1 MLKRIAVYG
10 RGVQCP
16 TKVVYS
22 ADSFTEIPH
31 REVGPIMSSPV
42 IVSAVRTPIGRFGG
56 SLLPF
61 TAPQLAA
68 FVVRE
73 SVKRAGIAPEL
84 VDEVIFGNVLK
95 AGLGQNPARQAAING
110 GLPATVGAFT
120 VEKVC
125 GSGMKSIMLAGQAI
139 RAGDAQVVVAGG
151 MESMTNAPY
160 LLEKARF
167 GYRMFDGELKDEM
180 VMDGLWDAYGDF
192 HMGNTGDWVAKKY
205 GISREEQDAFALSS
219 HQKAVKAIDGGAF
232 VDEIVPI
239 EIPQRRGD
247 PVIFDT
253 DEGPRRDTSLEKLGR
268 LKPFFNEDGTVTAGN
283 ASAINDVAAAV
294 VVMSAEKAE
303 ELGITPLVRIVDQ
316 AWSGVE
322 PIAAMTGPIEAIRTI
337 LERNGLTVDDIDLFE
352 ENEAFASQTLAI
364 CKEFG
369 IPLERTNVHGGAVA
383 LGHPI
388 GASGTRVVVT
398 LIYAMRRYGK
408 RRGLAALCIGGGNG
422 TAMLLEREE
431 DW

>member
-1 MLKRIAVYG
+1 MA
-10 RGVQCP
+10 
-16 TKVVYS
+16 
-22 ADSFTEIPH
+22 
-31 REVGPIMSSPV
+31 
-42 IVSAVRTPIGRFGG
+42 
-56 SLLPF
+56 F
-61 TAPQLAA
+61 TAPQLAVI
-68 FVVRE
+68 VVKEAVR
-73 SVKRAGIAPEL
+73 RAGIDGGL

-95 AGLGQNPARQAAING
+95 AGLGQNPARQAAVNG
-110 GLPATVGAFT
+110 GLPVTVGAFT

-139 RAGDAQVVVAGG
+139 RAGDAEVVVAGG

-160 LLEKARF
+160 LLPKARF
-167 GYRMFDGELKDEM
+167 GMRMFDGEVKDEM
-180 VMDGLWDAYGDF
+180 VLDGLWDAYGDF
-192 HMGNTGDWVAKKY
+192 HMGHTGDWVANRY
-205 GISREEQDAFALSS
+205 GITREEQDRFSLSS
-219 HQKAVKAIDGGAF
+219 HQKAVKATDEGAF
-232 VDEIVPI
+232 RDEIVPI
-239 EIPQRRGD
+239 EVPQSKGD
-247 PVIFDT
+247 PVMMDT
-253 DEGPRRDTSLEKLGR
+253 DEGPRRDTSYEKLASM
-268 LKPFFNEDGTVTAGN
+268 KPFFSKDGTVTAGN

-294 VVMSAEKAE
+294 VVMSEDKAA

-337 LERNGLTVDDIDLFE
+337 LARNNLAVDDIDLFE

-388 GASGTRVVVT
+388 GASGTRIVVT
-398 LIYAMRRYGK
+398 LIYALRRYNK

-431 DW
+431 GW